1 MISGPSLKRR
11 LSLAILVVLTLLG
24 VAIAM
29 GANLLFDRLE
39 ARVSEA
45 RVSAAAERLVGAIR
59 EGPRGPYSLDPS
71 RLDPEFNRP
80 LSGLYFVVSVGEQ
93 RWRSRSLWDSEL
105 PEGSHERPGAFIRA
119 DGPGG
124 QQLLLLTRVFERFG
138 ERFTITVASDYGPLV
153 AEFRRGLYLFIGLWG
168 LALAAS
174 LLALNLWLSRA
185 LAPVAL
191 ARRQVAEV
199 RAGER
204 ESLAGEFPREL
215 APLIAQINTLLEETR
230 SALVR
235 SRNALGNLGHALK
248 TPLAVLSN
256 LIERED
262 IRRNGELHQA
272 LRTQLDQLGSRI
284 NRELSQSQGTRAGGI
299 LEPFL
304 PARDL
309 PPLVKALERAHQR
322 SLEVTLRHGP
332 DLELRVERAELLEVL
347 GNVLDNAWK
356 WARSRIAVTIDG
368 DGARW
373 YLRVEDDGPGI
384 PDNGARQ
391 RALGRGQRL
400 DESVAGQG
408 LGLAIAADII
418 AAQRGNLTLDTS
430 PLGGLAVCIQLPV
443 GGPES
448 G

>member
-1 MISGPSLKRR
+1 M
-11 LSLAILVVLTLLG
+11 
-24 VAIAM
+24 
-29 GANLLFDRLE
+29 
-39 ARVSEA
+39 
-45 RVSAAAERLVGAIR
+45 
-59 EGPRGPYSLDPS
+59 
-71 RLDPEFNRP
+71 
-80 LSGLYFVVSVGEQ
+80 
-93 RWRSRSLWDSEL
+93 
-105 PEGSHERPGAFIRA
+105 
-119 DGPGG
+119 
-124 QQLLLLTRVFERFG
+124 
-138 ERFTITVASDYGPLV
+138 
-153 AEFRRGLYLFIGLWG
+153 
-168 LALAAS
+168 
-174 LLALNLWLSRA
+174 
-185 LAPVAL
+185 
-191 ARRQVAEV
+191 
-199 RAGER
+199 
-204 ESLAGEFPREL
+204 
-215 APLIAQINTLLEETR
+215 
-230 SALVR
+230 
-235 SRNALGNLGHALK
+235 
-248 TPLAVLSN
+248 
-256 LIERED
+256 
-262 IRRNGELHQA
+262 
-272 LRTQLDQLGSRI
+272 
-284 NRELSQSQGTRAGGI
+284 
-299 LEPFL
+299 
-304 PARDL
+304 
-309 PPLVKALERAHQR
+309 KALERAHQR